1 MKPFKTIVFSFLL
14 LFFINFAF
22 AQQTEEAPVNQN
34 QLPLFLT
41 SNSIAYSDAQIEKA
55 NNYNMLTVGDSTV
68 MLQNGSTYPPDHRD
82 YKRLG
87 ITTGMYAGT
96 AVLAF
101 GLLWVMPES
110 VSNWDKEEIK
120 EKGILWKWKEN
131 VKAGPVWD
139 DDDFVLNYITHPYSG
154 GVYYMTA
161 RSSGFT
167 VLESFGYSAIMSTFF
182 WEYGI
187 EAFAEIPS
195 IQDLIITPVLGSA
208 VGEGFF
214 YAKKSI
220 LRHDRRVLKSRF
232 LGYTSLLIMD
242 PFNTLLDSCGYKEK
256 VKTQMNIAPVG
267 FDQGGNKAIWGIN
280 FNMQF

>member
-1 MKPFKTIVFSFLL
+1 MNPLKTVLFVILL
-14 LFFINFAF
+14 SLSQNIIF
-22 AQQTEEAPVNQN
+22 AQETIETQISQN
-34 QLPLFLT
+34 QLPKFIT
-41 SNSIAYSDAQIEKA
+41 PNSIAYSDAQIDKRY
-55 NNYNMLTVGDSTV
+55 NYNALSLGDTTV
-68 MLQNGSTYPPDHRD
+68 MLKKRSTYPPDRRD

-87 ITTGMYAGT
+87 ITSGMYAGT

-101 GLLWVMPES
+101 GILWVMPES
-110 VSNWDKEEIK
+110 ASNWDKEEIK
-120 EKGILWKWKEN
+120 QKGIFWKWKEN

-139 DDDFVLNYITHPYSG
+139 EDDWVLNYVTHPYSG

-161 RSSGFT
+161 RSSGFNIF
-167 VLESFGYSAIMSTFF
+167 ESFLYSAFMSTCF

-195 IQDLIITPVLGSA
+195 KQDLIITPVLGSI

-220 LRHDRRVLKSRF
+220 LKNDHQILKSRF
-232 LGYTSLLIMD
+232 LGYTTLVLID
-242 PFNTLLDSCGYKEK
+242 PFNTILDGFGYQDK
-256 VKTQMNIAPVG
+256 VKTQLNVAPIG
-267 FDQGGNKAIWGIN
+267 FDQEANKTIWGLN